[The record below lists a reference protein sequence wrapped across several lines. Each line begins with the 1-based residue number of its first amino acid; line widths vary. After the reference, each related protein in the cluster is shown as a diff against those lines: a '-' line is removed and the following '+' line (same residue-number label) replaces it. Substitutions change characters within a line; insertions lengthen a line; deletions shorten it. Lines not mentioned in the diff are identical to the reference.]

1 MSEQRTAVIVED
13 DLDIRELIST
23 VLSSSGFTV
32 HTASSGMEGVA
43 AIKRHNPDVV
53 TLDLG
58 LPDIDGFEV
67 ARQVRR
73 FSDTYIIMLTA
84 RAEELDTLLG
94 LETGADDYL
103 TKPFRPRELRARITA
118 MLRRPRAT
126 KDNDGGAAV
135 SGSTPPG
142 GVAVSTDAPMAE
154 PVLQGAGVGG
164 GGQAGL
170 QPSPSGIAPVPA
182 MAGGSTALAVEAGVE
197 PLMAAPVPAPD
208 GVLEHNG
215 IVVDSHSRTVIRSGR
230 ELDLTRSEF
239 DLLYALMES
248 GRVVRT
254 KADLV
259 RRLRNEPYNT
269 GGYISDSDERTIEVH
284 MANLRRKLGDDTK
297 APRWIKT
304 VRGVGYSLAPKR

>member
-1 MSEQRTAVIVED
+1 
-13 DLDIRELIST
+13 
-23 VLSSSGFTV
+23 
-32 HTASSGMEGVA
+32 
-43 AIKRHNPDVV
+43 
-53 TLDLG
+53 
-58 LPDIDGFEV
+58 
-67 ARQVRR
+67 
-73 FSDTYIIMLTA
+73 
-84 RAEELDTLLG
+84 
-94 LETGADDYL
+94 
-103 TKPFRPRELRARITA
+103 

-135 SGSTPPG
+135 SGSTPSG
-142 GVAVSTDAPMAE
+142 DVAVTVAAPMPE
-154 PVLQGAGVGG
+154 TVLQGAGVGG
-164 GGQAGL
+164 GQAGL
-170 QPSPSGIAPVPA
+170 QLSPSGVAPVPA
-182 MAGGSTALAVEAGVE
+182 IAGGGTALAVAAGLE
-197 PLMAAPVPAPD
+197 PGLAAPVPAAD

-215 IVVDSHSRTVIRSGR
+215 IVVDSRSRTVIRSGR